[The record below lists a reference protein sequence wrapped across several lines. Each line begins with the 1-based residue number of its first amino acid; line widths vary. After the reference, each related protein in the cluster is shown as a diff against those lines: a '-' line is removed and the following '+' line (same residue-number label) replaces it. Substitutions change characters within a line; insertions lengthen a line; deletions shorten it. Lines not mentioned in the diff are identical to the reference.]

1 MGLLPF
7 DLAETPRESP
17 EPISVTQASRMVV
30 RALDDAL
37 PGTMRIRGEIS
48 GLTIRNGHW
57 FFSLRDSD
65 SSIDAVMW
73 ASQARVNSHR
83 PVDGDSVL
91 VTGRIGHWP
100 RGGRTRLEA
109 RRLEPDGEGDLRAAF
124 LKLCREL
131 RELGWFDES
140 AKKPLPSWPSRVAV
154 VTSAQG
160 AAVTDVVATA
170 RSRFPATAL
179 IVVDVRVQ
187 GPSAA
192 GEVSA
197 AIRRL
202 DQSAGTLGLDA
213 IIVTRGGGSAE
224 DLEAFNQ
231 REVAQAVHDASTPVV
246 AAIGHESDTS
256 IIELVAD
263 ARASTP
269 TQAVTILLPD
279 RNDVLE
285 RFDSLSHRLVRACGV
300 LVESGGEQARTLE
313 DRLLLACRV
322 RSQHSSIALDG
333 LARRLFASRPDRLV
347 KARMLQVA
355 QLEQRLNRSAAG
367 IVRQLPSPSLLKK
380 SLDTSLGRHLA
391 RLRNRIS
398 AFDRTMAAI
407 DPQAV
412 LDRGYSLT
420 MDSQGRAIRSIE
432 GLEPGEMLETR
443 IADGSIRSRIESSSD
458 SNPDSDTV

>member
-109 RRLEPDGEGDLRAAF
+109 RRLEPDGEGDLGAAF

>member
-1 MGLLPF
+1 M
-7 DLAETPRESP
+7 R
-17 EPISVTQASRMVV
+17 
-30 RALDDAL
+30 L

-355 QLEQRLNRSAAG
+355 QLEQRLNRSGCGNCSPAS
-367 IVRQLPSPSLLKK
+367 SPSLLKK

>member
-285 RFDSLSHRLVRACGV
+285 RFDSLFNRLVRACGV
-300 LVESGGEQARTLE
+300 LVESGREQARTFE

-322 RSQHSSIALDG
+322 RSRHSSIALDG

-367 IVRQLPSPSLLKK
+367 VVRQLPSPSLLKE

-391 RLRNRIS
+391 RLRNRIY

>member
-285 RFDSLSHRLVRACGV
+285 RFDSLFHRLVRACGV
-300 LVESGGEQARTLE
+300 LVESGREQARTLE

-322 RSQHSSIALDG
+322 RSRHSSIALDG

>member
-333 LARRLFASRPDRLV
+333 LASRLFASRPDRLV

>member
-231 REVAQAVHDASTPVV
+231 REVAQAVHDARTPVV

-420 MDSQGRAIRSIE
+420 MDSQGRAIRSIN